1 MAASAGAS
9 MTPLA
14 RKLAAKPAALILSR
28 GFCGGRRGLG
38 PTPGVVHAAST
49 HYDAVVVGLGAFG
62 SSTLYHLAKSGLK
75 VLGIE
80 RHSPIGH
87 GLGSSHGA
95 SRIIRLAYFEGLQY
109 GPLLKRSLQLFLD
122 LQDDVA
128 ARGGAAAAERLFT
141 RTGMLD
147 VGSVFERSLESARV
161 HNLQHEV
168 LTGAEL
174 NKRFPAYRVPEHWKA
189 LLQPDGGVLAPERIV
204 QAHVRLA
211 QELGAD
217 VAVGEAVT
225 DWQVEGDG
233 SPGAGVTLRLAPAAG
248 GGGAERVVAASSV
261 VMTPGPWISQLVP
274 ELADLCVPERQVV
287 GWFDIEP
294 SARQHYAPERFPV
307 FVIEESAGGAAYYGF
322 PEHGDLPGFKI
333 GLYRHLRQELRSPA
347 AVDSVRRS
355 ADAADEA
362 ALRAGAA
369 AYFPAAGSGRLL
381 HSSACYFTHTPDGH
395 FLVDRHPRHPQ
406 VILCSACS
414 GHGFKMSS
422 GIGQLMARMVLDG
435 PGRDACGGAG
445 GRAAGGGGGW
455 SELLPFRFDAEGR
468 PGHKEALAHFL
479 R

>member
-1 MAASAGAS
+1 MACLGRRLAASPA
-9 MTPLA
+9 PL
-14 RKLAAKPAALILSR
+14 RLER

-38 PTPGVVHAAST
+38 ATPGVVHAHAK

-62 SSTLYHLAKSGLK
+62 SSTLYHLAKAGLK

-109 GPLLKRSLQLFLD
+109 GPLLKRSLQLFHD
-122 LQDDVA
+122 LQAEAV
-128 ARGGAAAAERLFT
+128 ARGWASEEPLFL

-147 VGSVFERSLESARV
+147 VGAVFERSLQSARV

-174 NKRFPAYRVPEHWKA
+174 NKRFPGYRVPEHWQA

-204 QAHVRLA
+204 QTHVRLA

-217 VAVGEAVT
+217 VAVDEAVT
-225 DWQVEGDG
+225 CWQVEGDG
-233 SPGAGVTLRLAPAAG
+233 SPGAGVSLRLAAG
-248 GGGAERVVAASSV
+248 GGGGGGGSERHVSAGAV
-261 VMTPGPWISQLVP
+261 VMAPGPWISQLVP

-287 GWFDIEP
+287 GWFEIEP
-294 SARQHYAPERFPV
+294 SSRQHFAPERFPV
-307 FVIEESAGGAAYYGF
+307 FVIEESPGGAAYYGF

-333 GLYRHLRQELRSPA
+333 GLYRHLREELRTPA
-347 AVDSVRRS
+347 AVDGVRRD
-355 ADAADEA
+355 AGAADEA

-369 AYFPAAGSGRLL
+369 AYFPGAGSGRLL
-381 HSSACYFTHTPDGH
+381 HSSACYFTNTPDGH

-435 PGRDACGGAG
+435 PSPAGSSSSSSSSSSSNSSGAD
-445 GRAAGGGGGW
+445 GGGW
-455 SELLPFRFDAEGR
+455 AELLPFRFDPEGR
-468 PGHKEALAHFL
+468 PGHKEALARFL